1 MANEFGS
8 QYALYQITITKM
20 SGSDDSK
27 TYWTYRRYSD
37 FHDID
42 IRLREVLGESDFP
55 LELPKKEEFG
65 RHRSGFQINSRFGL
79 FSGCGFVNFSKTL
92 FRDLKNEFLQQRA
105 ELLNDYLGMGCLL
118 LIDHR
123 L

>member
-1 MANEFGS
+1 MKLVRYILVSKYFSAEITETNIANEFGS

-42 IRLREVLGESDFP
+42 IRLREALGETDFP
-55 LELPKKEEFG
+55 LELPKKE
-65 RHRSGFQINSRFGL
+65 L
-79 FSGCGFVNFSKTL
+79 FC
-92 FRDLKNEFLQQRA
+92 
-105 ELLNDYLGMGCLL
+105 
-118 LIDHR
+118 
-123 L
+123 

>member
-55 LELPKKEEFG
+55 LELPKKEKFDYNNDNG
-65 RHRSGFQINSRFGL
+65 KVTFMKRFRKL
-79 FSGCGFVNFSKTL
+79 
-92 FRDLKNEFLQQRA
+92 LK
-105 ELLNDYLGMGCLL
+105 DPVP
-118 LIDHR
+118 
-123 L
+123 

>member
-42 IRLREVLGESDFP
+42 IRLREVLGETDFP
-55 LELPKKEEFG
+55 LELPKKEWFISQESRDYTYCLTEVKVG
-65 RHRSGFQINSRFGL
+65 NLSTRVSRSRGS
-79 FSGCGFVNFSKTL
+79 VSK
-92 FRDLKNEFLQQRA
+92 
-105 ELLNDYLGMGCLL
+105 
-118 LIDHR
+118 
-123 L
+123 

>member
-42 IRLREVLGESDFP
+42 IRLREVLGETDFP
-55 LELPKKEEFG
+55 LELPKKELFITHESPDYTYCHTEVKV
-65 RHRSGFQINSRFGL
+65 RNPSRSRGS
-79 FSGCGFVNFSKTL
+79 V
-92 FRDLKNEFLQQRA
+92 
-105 ELLNDYLGMGCLL
+105 
-118 LIDHR
+118 
-123 L
+123 

>member
-1 MANEFGS
+1 
-8 QYALYQITITKM
+8 M

-55 LELPKKEEFG
+55 LELPKKEKFTRCLDPLSTPFG
-65 RHRSGFQINSRFGL
+65 GLDFGL
-79 FSGCGFVNFSKTL
+79 GHFGYG
-92 FRDLKNEFLQQRA
+92 
-105 ELLNDYLGMGCLL
+105 
-118 LIDHR
+118 
-123 L
+123 

>member
-1 MANEFGS
+1 
-8 QYALYQITITKM
+8 M

-55 LELPKKEEFG
+55 LELPKKEKFG
-65 RHRSGFQINSRFGL
+65 RHLAI
-79 FSGCGFVNFSKTL
+79 C
-92 FRDLKNEFLQQRA
+92 
-105 ELLNDYLGMGCLL
+105 
-118 LIDHR
+118 
-123 L
+123 

>member
-1 MANEFGS
+1 MKFPSAEITETNVANEFGS

-55 LELPKKEEFG
+55 LELPKKEKFSRCLDPLPTPFG
-65 RHRSGFQINSRFGL
+65 GLDFGL
-79 FSGCGFVNFSKTL
+79 GHFGYG
-92 FRDLKNEFLQQRA
+92 
-105 ELLNDYLGMGCLL
+105 
-118 LIDHR
+118 
-123 L
+123 